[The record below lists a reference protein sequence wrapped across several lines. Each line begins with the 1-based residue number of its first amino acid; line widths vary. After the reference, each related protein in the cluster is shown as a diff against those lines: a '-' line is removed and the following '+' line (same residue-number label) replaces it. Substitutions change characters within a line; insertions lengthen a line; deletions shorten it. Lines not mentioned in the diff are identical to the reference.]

1 MTSKKTLWHT
11 ITIKVPSEMV
21 ELTKKG
27 KISIK
32 KTLTKTMN
40 ISKSQKQ
47 PSIKLVPTNANK
59 PEIVNNGKEWN
70 VKELNESM
78 NTANKLSEKNKDKD
92 IFTINSHSK
101 LKRFKKN
108 VKEHA
113 QELVQ
118 EKEKKLEEE
127 NKKEEDSNLVKRVK
141 IRVRKPK
148 TYPIE
153 EIIKLPENKRIKIKK
168 LIKHAQS

>member
-1 MTSKKTLWHT
+1 MSRTLWHT

-21 ELTKKG
+21 ELTKNG

-40 ISKSQKQ
+40 ISKSQKL
-47 PSIKLVPTNANK
+47 PSIKLVPTHSNK
-59 PEIVNNGKEWN
+59 PEIVNQGKEWD
-70 VKELNESM
+70 VKELNDSLK
-78 NTANKLSEKNKDKD
+78 TANKLSEKNKDKD

-101 LKRFKKN
+101 LKKFKKN

-113 QELVQ
+113 QELVK

-127 NKKEEDSNLVKRVK
+127 NKNENIVTMEPNKRVK
-141 IRVRKPK
+141 LRVRKPK

-153 EIIKLPENKRIKIKK
+153 DIIKLPENKKVKIKK
-168 LIKHAQS
+168 S

>member
-1 MTSKKTLWHT
+1 
-11 ITIKVPSEMV
+11 MV

-47 PSIKLVPTNANK
+47 PSIKLVPTHSNK
-59 PEIVNNGKEWN
+59 PEIVNQGKEWD
-70 VKELNESM
+70 VKELNDSLK
-78 NTANKLSEKNKDKD
+78 TANKLSEKNKDKD

-101 LKRFKKN
+101 LKKFKKN

-113 QELVQ
+113 QELVK
-118 EKEKKLEEE
+118 EKEKKLEEDL
-127 NKKEEDSNLVKRVK
+127 NMVKRVK

-148 TYPIE
+148 TFPIE
-153 EIIKLPENKRIKIKK
+153 EIVNLPENKRVRIKK
-168 LIKHAQS
+168 KT

>member
-1 MTSKKTLWHT
+1 MSKTLWHT

-47 PSIKLVPTNANK
+47 PSIKLVPSKTTNK
-59 PEIVNNGKEWN
+59 PEIINDGKEWDI
-70 VKELNESM
+70 KDLHEKM
-78 NTANKLSEKNKDKD
+78 NKSTRLTEKNKDKD

-101 LKRFKKN
+101 LKKFKKN

-113 QELVQ
+113 QQLVN
-118 EKEKKLEEE
+118 ESNENKIVIDNDNKKKVKIKVKQQPLASLLPTNTDKIEEE
-127 NKKEEDSNLVKRVK
+127 IKLTDNKNKKK
-141 IRVRKPK
+141 
-148 TYPIE
+148 
-153 EIIKLPENKRIKIKK
+153 IKIKV
-168 LIKHAQS
+168 I

>member
-1 MTSKKTLWHT
+1 MSRTLWHT
-11 ITIKVPSEMV
+11 ITIKVPSDMV

-47 PSIKLVPTNANK
+47 PSIKLVPTHSNK
-59 PEIVNNGKEWN
+59 AEIVNQGKEWD

-78 NTANKLSEKNKDKD
+78 VKANQLSEKNKDKD

-101 LKRFKKN
+101 LKQFKKN
-108 VKEHA
+108 VKERA
-113 QELVQ
+113 IDLV
-118 EKEKKLEEE
+118 EEKK
-127 NKKEEDSNLVKRVK
+127 KKLEEDSNLVKRVK

-148 TYPIE
+148 TFPIE
-153 EIIKLPENKRIKIKK
+153 DIVKLPENKRVRIKK
-168 LIKHAQS
+168 KT

>member
-1 MTSKKTLWHT
+1 MGRVLWHT

-27 KISIK
+27 KISLK

-47 PSIKLVPTNANK
+47 PSIKLVPTNSNK
-59 PEIVNNGKEWN
+59 PEIINDGKEWN
-70 VKELNESM
+70 VKDLNESM
-78 NTANKLSEKNKDKD
+78 NTANKLAGKNKDKD

-101 LKRFKKN
+101 LSKFKKN

-113 QELVQ
+113 QQLVQ

-127 NKKEEDSNLVKRVK
+127 NKEKEEDLNLAQRVK
-141 IRVRKPK
+141 IKVRKPK
-148 TYPIE
+148 TYKIE
-153 EIIKLPENKRIKIKK
+153 ETIKLPEKKRIKVKK
-168 LIKHAQS
+168 S

>member
-1 MTSKKTLWHT
+1 
-11 ITIKVPSEMV
+11 MV
-21 ELTKKG
+21 ELTKNG

-47 PSIKLVPTNANK
+47 PSIKLVATNSNK
-59 PEIVNNGKEWN
+59 PEIVSDGKEWD
-70 VKELNESM
+70 VKELNDSLK
-78 NTANKLSEKNKDKD
+78 TANKLSEKNKDKD

-101 LKRFKKN
+101 LKKFKKN

-113 QELVQ
+113 QELVK
-118 EKEKKLEEE
+118 EKEKKLEEDL
-127 NKKEEDSNLVKRVK
+127 NMVKRVK

-148 TYPIE
+148 TFPIE
-153 EIIKLPENKRIKIKK
+153 EIVNLPENKRVRIKK
-168 LIKHAQS
+168 KT